1 MSNEIEIA
9 FIGGSGLYK
18 IPNFKNSKWLD
29 VSSNFGKPSSKI
41 CIGSLNG
48 KKIAFLPRH
57 GLNHNLSPSKINYR
71 ANIEALKKLNVQNI
85 ISISAVGSLREDFK
99 PSDFVLVDQFID
111 RTFIRNKSFFDD
123 DCVVHIP
130 MASPICNNLKKIS
143 SKALKKLKLN
153 FHSGGTYICIEGP
166 QFSTLAESNLY
177 RSWGCDVIGMTN
189 MPESKLAMEAGIC
202 YVSLSMV
209 TDYDCWHKNHDSVTV
224 DQIVKVMKKNSENAL
239 KFINEICKE
248 KTIKCNE
255 FTKNLAKNSI
265 ITEKSKIKKKTRD
278 KLSNIVRFNESK

>member
-85 ISISAVGSLREDFK
+85 ISITAVGSLREDFK

-111 RTFIRNKSFFDD
+111 RTFVRNKSFFDD

-278 KLSNIVRFNESK
+278 KLSNIIRFNESK

>member
-99 PSDFVLVDQFID
+99 PSEFVLVDQFID

-130 MASPICNNLKKIS
+130 MASPICDNLKKIS

-239 KFINEICKE
+239 RFINEICKE

-265 ITEKSKIKKKTRD
+265 ITEKSKIKKITRD

>member
-99 PSDFVLVDQFID
+99 PSEFVLVDQFID

-278 KLSNIVRFNESK
+278 KLSNIIRFNESK

>member
-99 PSDFVLVDQFID
+99 PSEFVLVDQFID

-130 MASPICNNLKKIS
+130 MASPICDNLKKIS

-278 KLSNIVRFNESK
+278 KLSNIIRFNESK